1 MDLTVPFS
9 SSNLHTFTP
18 VRRRESTIN
27 TRLLNADQ
35 EQEWTAARCH
45 RLLRALTSRVAI
57 LKKDLSRFQ
66 STGKEAFGNGRA
78 VAHRDPSVVDAEWT
92 KTKKRIRQTY
102 SGRGGRGGNGLEAT
116 KGRSRPA
123 VPKKGRTSL
132 LPGEVTVPTPILARA
147 RGENHL
153 PPPPLWPTIDEPQ
166 AEILQRNKRPRTR
179 YMANDGEGQFQPS
192 ETLRDLRQ
200 KVTAARYTTY
210 EGIYNG
216 LEALLRTT
224 TKDGSEE
231 KTKPKGPRSLLS
243 MVLDAVPRYIT
254 QQEGLLEAHMEETG
268 GKTAL
273 NQRDISTEIYD
284 ELESFGSS
292 RHGWKRLKVIVRSH
306 GIQVL
311 SDAIHLGIFD
321 DGFCG
326 VLIALCINSFAIEE
340 AQCLLSALLSSKQY
354 PSPKTLYDTPTCP
367 LLMLRN
373 FTEFTSRRSF
383 QFREL
388 SSILSNGLLPIEWL
402 ATKEF
407 APVWTKAIQ
416 HLTPGM
422 IDEDA
427 ITFLDN
433 ALSLLSSAKPGRST
447 STNSAVSEAVKNTF
461 SSLLTTLSS
470 IVRLSKESQQ
480 EDTES
485 IGNPARYGHI
495 IAILE
500 GCLVQSGT
508 SDSQILLLLSNL
520 IVRDQYPNLTDQDD
534 SLIDLLLAR
543 LQQKGP
549 SSGVSSAYTQAVNF
563 ICQVARCCGRGSTSP
578 GFEHLE
584 QMHLLME
591 VLASE
596 NDGSSFIQGL
606 IVDSA
611 FAFAQKVPGRRHID
625 YAASVDAKFCAR
637 RIDVDT
643 SLHESSEE
651 GFDDD
656 MSGFRWEEGIGEWV
670 TATPAAVAKSKI
682 IAPKAFADDSE
693 CDTPYRPPP
702 KLRRLESQ
710 PAPVVHV
717 CSSPF
722 SSPNFDDSVGVYSL
736 PMAPSGLEH
745 EVIEF
750 ASEDEADSI
759 LEGTGPVESDDELG
773 SESSQDLVES
783 GSEDDISKM
792 EVSSVEDSLVSY
804 GSSTSLGSLISHGL
818 PMIDRAPRV
827 NRKLLRNS
835 QDWQMFEDSFV
846 SNASS
851 VVSNDSS
858 ESTGRREFVDRV
870 PRLGRRA
877 LRSSQAWQLFD
888 DSDDELSI
896 LSGLSHSDRALK
908 DVTSTGKSN
917 TRRPRQAKPAMP
929 PKTRSMKAVPLSD
942 SEDELCI

>member
-1 MDLTVPFS
+1 MDLTAPFS

-66 STGKEAFGNGRA
+66 ATGKDTVENGRV
-78 VAHRDPSVVDAEWT
+78 VAHRDPSAADAEWT

-102 SGRGGRGGNGLEAT
+102 SGRGGRGGHGSEAT
-116 KGRSRPA
+116 KGGSRA
-123 VPKKGRTSL
+123 VVPKKGRASL
-132 LPGEVTVPTPILARA
+132 LPGEVTIPTPILARA
-147 RGENHL
+147 RGENPL
-153 PPPPLWPTIDEPQ
+153 VLPPLWRTILEPST
-166 AEILQRNKRPRTR
+166 EILQRNKRPRTR
-179 YMANDGEGQFQPS
+179 YTANDGEHLSQSF

-200 KVTAARYTTY
+200 KVPAARYTTY

-243 MVLDAVPRYIT
+243 TALDAVPRYIT
-254 QQEGLLEAHMEETG
+254 QQEGLLEAHMEETR

-354 PSPKTLYDTPTCP
+354 PSPKTLYDTLIRPFS
-367 LLMLRN
+367 MLRN
-373 FTEFTSRRSF
+373 FTEFTSRTSF

-388 SSILSNGLLPIEWL
+388 SNILSNGLLPIEWL

-427 ITFLDN
+427 VAFLDN
-433 ALSLLSSAKPGRST
+433 ALSLLSSARTGSST
-447 STNSAVSEAVKNTF
+447 STNSAVSDAVKNTF

-480 EDTES
+480 EDAGS
-485 IGNPARYGHI
+485 LGNPTGYGHI

-500 GCLVQSGT
+500 GSLVQSGA
-508 SDSQILLLLSNL
+508 SDMQILLLLSNL
-520 IVRDQYPNLTDQDD
+520 IVRDEYPNLADRDD
-534 SLIDLLLAR
+534 SLIDILMVR
-543 LQQKGP
+543 LQQKDT
-549 SSGVSSAYTQAVNF
+549 SSGVSSAYTEAVHF
-563 ICQVARCCGRGSTSP
+563 ICQVARCCGRGSSSP

-584 QMHLLME
+584 QMHLVME
-591 VLASE
+591 VSASE

-611 FAFAQKVPGRRHID
+611 FAFAQKVPDRKHID
-625 YAASVDAKFCAR
+625 YAASVDTKFCVR

-643 SLHESSEE
+643 SLHESSED
-651 GFDDD
+651 GFDDE

-670 TATPAAVAKSKI
+670 TATPAAVAKTKI

-710 PAPVVHV
+710 PAPVVHFS
-717 CSSPF
+717 SSPF
-722 SSPNFDDSVGVYSL
+722 SSLNFDNSVGAYSL
-736 PMAPSGLEH
+736 PMSPSGLEH
-745 EVIEF
+745 EVDEIV
-750 ASEDEADSI
+750 SEDEAESV
-759 LEGTGPVESDDELG
+759 LGGRTPVESDDELG
-773 SESSQDLVES
+773 SESSACLVES
-783 GSEDDISKM
+783 GSEDDIGKM
-792 EVSSVEDSLVSY
+792 ESSFAEDSLVSH
-804 GSSTSLGSLISHGL
+804 GSSTSLASLASQGR
-818 PMIDRAPRV
+818 PMVNRAPRLH
-827 NRKLLRNS
+827 RKLLRNS
-835 QDWQMFEDSFV
+835 QDWQILEDSFV
-846 SNASS
+846 SNTSS
-851 VVSNDSS
+851 VVSNDGND
-858 ESTGRREFVDRV
+858 STGCREFVDRA

-896 LSGLSHSDRALK
+896 LSGPSHSDQALK

-917 TRRPRQAKPAMP
+917 TRRPRQVKPAMP
-929 PKTRSMKAVPLSD
+929 PETRSMKAVPLSD